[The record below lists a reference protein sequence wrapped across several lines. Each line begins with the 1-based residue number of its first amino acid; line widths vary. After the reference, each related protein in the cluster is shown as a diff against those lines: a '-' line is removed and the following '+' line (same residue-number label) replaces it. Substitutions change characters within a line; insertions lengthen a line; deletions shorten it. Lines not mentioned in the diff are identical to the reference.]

1 MTYTQDERD
10 AIGAIMMLSGVPS
23 APQAKTTCLVVRPQ
37 EDPPAC
43 RKRRLEA
50 EVRRMDMGGALK
62 RSKLGRGGG
71 KTPSEDALKVKKLR
85 QWAAGIAGGRKT
97 GEGIVPDGE
106 DKPVVQWRLTKSA
119 VKFSS
124 RFHKI
129 VGLQQEKVK
138 MLEATDAYEAEDDL
152 LQEMPDG
159 IELSNHY
166 TMRAEV
172 REAAIPALKMDAATL
187 EKFHDKDTC
196 EDVKIRLFRKAQ
208 RKFNQALNELGINQ
222 RKVKRARGNDIIHT
236 AKTFVEYMRNGG
248 TKEYVLGRTCWNF
261 QAGASSIFGGKNGIT
276 SEKDMILVDK
286 FNAGNLKLCDLM
298 ATMDGS
304 MP

>member
-1 MTYTQDERD
+1 MAYTQGERD
-10 AIGAIMMLSGVPS
+10 TIAAIMMLSGVSS
-23 APQAKTTCLVVRPQ
+23 APQAKTVCAVEEPQ
-37 EDPPAC
+37 ADPLAC
-43 RKRRLEA
+43 RKRRWRE
-50 EVRRMDMGGALK
+50 EVQKVDMGGVLK
-62 RSKLGRGGG
+62 RGKLGRGGG

-97 GEGIVPDGE
+97 AEGIVPDGE

-124 RFHKI
+124 RFHKT
-129 VGLQQEKVK
+129 VGLKRENVK
-138 MLEATDAYEAEDDL
+138 MLEATDAYEAENDL
-152 LQEMPDG
+152 LQDFPDG

-166 TMRAEV
+166 IMRAEV
-172 REAAIPALKMDAATL
+172 REVAIPNLKMDAATL
-187 EKFHDKDTC
+187 EKFHDKNTC

-222 RKVKRARGNDIIHT
+222 RKVKRAWGKDPMHT
-236 AKTFVEYMRNGG
+236 AKTFVEYMKNGG

-261 QAGASSIFGGKNGIT
+261 QAGASSIFGRKNGIE
-276 SEKDMILVDK
+276 EKDMILVDQ